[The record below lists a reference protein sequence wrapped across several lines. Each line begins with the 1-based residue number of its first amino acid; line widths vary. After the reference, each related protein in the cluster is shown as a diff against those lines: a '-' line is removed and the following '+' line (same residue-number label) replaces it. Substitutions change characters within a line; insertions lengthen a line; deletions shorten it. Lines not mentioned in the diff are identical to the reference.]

1 MRQFLCKFELSK
13 TKNFG
18 LLEVWI
24 KKGLNVHVLEFAF
37 IRFHLSHTHTHTAC
51 NIVVICHDI
60 KKKNINTPN
69 CNSQPS
75 DARSDSP

>member
-1 MRQFLCKFELSK
+1 MLFRSK

-37 IRFHLSHTHTHTAC
+37 IRFYLSHTHTAC

-69 CNSQPS
+69 SQPS